1 MSTIVVGVIINP
13 NASKSGNEEEV
24 QAEGKIGREREREA
38 QQGVV
43 CLFCLSQIVW
53 RCCGVGVC
61 EGAGLSLSLKPPW
74 TSETSS
80 KAQTERE
87 TEKDRQG
94 RMALKAS

>member
-13 NASKSGNEEEV
+13 NASKSDNEEEV

-53 RCCGVGVC
+53 RFCGVGMC
-61 EGAGLSLSLKPPW
+61 EGPGLEP
-74 TSETSS
+74 
-80 KAQTERE
+80 ERE
-87 TEKDRQG
+87 PEAYPSPGQG
-94 RMALKAS
+94 TDGNTQTGQMALKAG